1 MTNSHSER
9 RIELA
14 SPNPDWKEHF
24 EEEAG
29 KLEEIFTNLIAI
41 HHVGSTA
48 IRNIKAKPVID
59 ILPVI
64 EDLSAVAG
72 FVKELDKLGYKYR
85 GEYGLPGR
93 EYFEKGDLTHTH
105 HLHVFEEGDREIDRH
120 LLFRDYLNAHPKE
133 AKTYSALK
141 ESLAAKYRTDPE
153 GYTEAKSDFISEI
166 DRKAKDWERGS
177 V

>member
-1 MTNSHSER
+1 MPNSSEKR
-9 RIELA
+9 RIVLA

-29 KLEEIFTNLIAI
+29 KLEEIFTNLVGI
-41 HHVGSTA
+41 HHIGSTA
-48 IRNIKAKPVID
+48 IVGIKAKPVID
-59 ILPVI
+59 ILPVV

-72 FVKELDKLGYKYR
+72 FVEELEKLGYKYR

-93 EYFEKGDLTHTH
+93 EYFEKGNPAHTH

-120 LLFRDYLNAHPKE
+120 LLFRDYLNAHPEE
-133 AKTYSALK
+133 AKTYSTLK
-141 ESLAAKYRTDPE
+141 ESLAAKYRTDFE

-166 DRKAKDWERGS
+166 DRKAKNWEHRSG
-177 V
+177 